1 MDRLVPPLIS
11 RLVTPLHERS
21 GAGSSPPPTPTFS
34 PSLDFSDDRNSQ
46 YVALL
51 FEDF

>member
-1 MDRLVPPLIS
+1 MAMHTGVRGPGHLTRKLADDG
-11 RLVTPLHERS
+11 TT
-21 GAGSSPPPTPTFS
+21 PTPPEDN
-34 PSLDFSDDRNSQ
+34 PSLDFSDADNSQ

>member
-1 MDRLVPPLIS
+1 MMS
-11 RLVTPLHERS
+11 RLVQKLIGGDDEG
-21 GAGSSPPPTPTFS
+21 GASPPPTPTFT